1 MEQGSTD
8 TITFEVV
15 YRAERLGLIRLGF
28 LLTGSREQAEDV
40 VQSAFAALHQR
51 WHDVDNPPAYLR
63 RAVINL
69 AHDTH
74 RRRFRERLLAVHD
87 RTTEIPEID
96 ETWHHIKSLPPN
108 QRAVVVLRYYE
119 DLPLGDIA
127 ALLDRPAA
135 TVRSDLRRAL
145 DKLRK
150 VLS

>member
-1 MEQGSTD
+1 MEQGSTA
-8 TITFEVV
+8 TINLEFV
-15 YRAERLGLIRLGF
+15 YRAERLALTRLGF
-28 LLTGSREQAEDV
+28 LLTGSREQAEDI

-51 WHDVDNPPAYLR
+51 WHDVDNAPAYLR

-74 RRRFRERLLAVHD
+74 RRRFRERLPTVRE

-96 ETWHHIKSLPPN
+96 ETWQHIKSLPPN

-119 DLPLGDIA
+119 DLPLVDIA
-127 ALLDRPAA
+127 ALLDRPPA

-150 VLS
+150 VLT